1 MPGSEP
7 VFTGWRDEHAALFGR
22 HLVRVNHRLHASPL
36 FFEETL
42 ARLIETCDPACY
54 NLVRMGDAGAP
65 KEWREGEIGARSG
78 LEVIEAI
85 RRGRMWINLRS
96 VGRFDARYAELT
108 ERIFAELEARVPGLR
123 TFRHTLGILISS
135 PGAQVYY
142 HADVTGQSLWQIRGR
157 KRVYLYP
164 AAEPFLPP
172 EALEGIVL
180 KETEEDL
187 PYEPWF
193 DDHALALDLEPGE
206 MLTMPLNAPH
216 RVVNHDCL
224 NVSFT
229 TEHWTPAIRRSY
241 AVNYANGVLR
251 RRLGWRPRSRA
262 TEGLSVYPK
271 AALAL
276 AWKTAGFQR
285 GRTYDRVIRFRVDPG
300 AAGGCVDIPAY
311 RRG

>member
-1 MPGSEP
+1 MPGPEP

-22 HLVRVNHRLHASPL
+22 HLLRVNHRLHESPL
-36 FFEETL
+36 FSQESL
-42 ARLIETCDPACY
+42 AGLIERYDPDYY
-54 NLVRMGDAGAP
+54 NLAHMGDASAP
-65 KEWREGEIGARSG
+65 KQWREGEIGGRSG

-85 RRGRMWINLRS
+85 RRGRMWINLRR
-96 VGRFDARYAELT
+96 VGRFDARYAELMQQ
-108 ERIFAELEARVPGLR
+108 IFEELERRVPGLR

-157 KRVYLYP
+157 KRVYMYP
-164 AAEPFLPP
+164 NAEPFLPAS
-172 EALEGIVL
+172 ALEGIVL

-193 DDHALALDLEPGE
+193 DDYAQVLDLEPGE
-206 MLTMPLNAPH
+206 MLMMPLNAPH
-216 RVVNHDCL
+216 RVVNHACL

-229 TEHWTPAIRRSY
+229 TEHWTPEIRRSY

-262 TEGLSVYPK
+262 TDGLSVYPK

-276 AWKTAGFQR
+276 AWKTAGLQR
-285 GRTYDRVIRFRVDPG
+285 GRTYDRVIRFRIDPE

-311 RRG
+311 QRG